1 MKNGRYVLAAL
12 TVAIVALVILFL
24 TRQSP
29 VESPAL
35 PDSPES
41 PAAQNSKAVTNPL
54 TREKK
59 PVATAESAAGI
70 AVPTTNVPFSNVS
83 AGVTTEK
90 SPSPNLDP
98 AAESQAAGPAAHPGA
113 IRSSFYQG
121 PTPPTPVPPPPLELF
136 RTNTPEKPPG
146 QGRSQAGP

>member
-24 TRQSP
+24 TRSSP

-41 PAAQNSKAVTNPL
+41 PAAQKPKTITNPL
-54 TREKK
+54 THEKK
-59 PVATAESAAGI
+59 PMAIAESVATNAAI
-70 AVPTTNVPFSNVS
+70 TTNAPFPNVGAPPENSPASNF
-83 AGVTTEK
+83 
-90 SPSPNLDP
+90 DP
-98 AAESQAAGPAAHPGA
+98 AAEIQTAGPAAHPA
-113 IRSSFYQG
+113 NVRSSFYQG
-121 PTPPTPVPPPPLELF
+121 SVPPTPVAPPPLELF

>member
-1 MKNGRYVLAAL
+1 MKNGRYILAAL
-12 TVAIVALVILFL
+12 TVAMVGLFILLL

-41 PAAQNSKAVTNPL
+41 PAAQKSKAITNPL

-59 PVATAESAAGI
+59 PTATAEAIAGNAAI
-70 AVPTTNVPFSNVS
+70 TTNPPFSNVNVS
-83 AGVTTEK
+83 VTTEK
-90 SPSPNLDP
+90 SLSSNLDP
-98 AAESQAAGPAAHPGA
+98 AAESQAAGPAAHPVA

-121 PTPPTPVPPPPLELF
+121 PTPPTPVAPPPLELF

-146 QGRSQAGP
+146 QGRSPAGP